1 MSEDLTEILLDETIN
16 NNEKF
21 RSKDYIKEEY
31 HYKIFDHNDPAGVN
45 EAEKFIKKWTI
56 INNLNVIISVTGG
69 AGRFVLPSRIKTSFK
84 DGIAKI
90 ALSTNALIITG
101 GTSTGVMK
109 LVGDAIAI
117 NNEVIKKGRIKL
129 LGIACLERIKFGE
142 LLSED
147 SDEKQVS
154 FPFINL
160 NNCNKI

>member
-31 HYKIFDHNDPAGVN
+31 HYKIFDHKADVN
-45 EAEKFIKKWTI
+45 EAEELIKKWTK
-56 INNLNVIISVTGG
+56 INNLKLIISVTGG
-69 AGRFVLPSRIKTSFK
+69 AGNFVLPSRIKTSFK